1 MNDRAVSLLENYDF
15 TVNKTKKGRGAI
27 IAETDKGLKLFAEY
41 NGPKEKVE
49 LQELLMDTIK
59 AAGFFN
65 IDCFVRNKEDSI
77 LSVDYDGKVYM
88 VKDYYPARECNVSDR
103 GECKRAAL
111 ALARLHKAMRGNFT
125 EYPVTISKEAFSTE
139 FQKRDQELKRVRNFI
154 RKTSRKSD
162 FEILFL
168 KCYSHFE
175 EQAKKAAGCL
185 NEEAVDMLCDR
196 VLKEGMFCHG
206 DCSHHNILLEEE
218 SVYVVNFEKFRQD
231 IQVKDLT
238 LFLRKV
244 LEKNSWSRSLGM
256 EILEA
261 YQQVLP
267 FTKEEAEY
275 IYARLI
281 YPEKFWKIANGYL
294 NQRKSLPSKRQ
305 KEKLEVLLAGEQE
318 RAQFLTLFE
327 SQMKKIL

>member
-41 NGPKEKVE
+41 NGPKEKVD

-77 LSVDYDGKVYM
+77 LSIDYDGKAYM
-88 VKDYYPARECNVSDR
+88 VKDYYLAKECNVSDR

-111 ALARLHKAMRGNFT
+111 ALAKLHKAMRGNFT
-125 EYPVTISKEAFSTE
+125 EYPVTISKEVFFTE
-139 FQKRDQELKRVRNFI
+139 FQKRDQELRRVRNFV
-154 RKTSRKSD
+154 RKTSRKND

-168 KCYSHFE
+168 ECFSHFE
-175 EQAKKAAGCL
+175 EQAKKAESYL
-185 NEEAVDMLCDR
+185 NEETVQTLCER

-218 SVYVVNFEKFRQD
+218 NVYIVNFEKFRQD

-244 LEKNSWSRSLGM
+244 LEKNNWSKSLGM

-261 YQQVLP
+261 YQQILP
-267 FTKEEAEY
+267 FTKEEVMY
-275 IYARLI
+275 ICARLI

-305 KEKLEVLLAGEQE
+305 KEKLEILLASEQE
-318 RAQFLTLFE
+318 REQFLKSFE
-327 SQMKKIL
+327 AAY